1 MLVLIVVALVFISG
15 CTGDEST
22 EEVQVSSYNGIVTA
36 PYSGSLPSS
45 VYEGE
50 LIPMQFLVENQGDY
64 GINIGDYFLKIKGI
78 NPAAFVDLDAEDMEK
93 SSMDDLDAI
102 SVFGE
107 GETIVSGQEVIT
119 VSNNACYNNALEN
132 DLALNVHAKSCY
144 RYGTIS
150 SASACFVEISGTGD
164 ESICSPSEF
173 KSVTNSIAP
182 VVVTELAQSPA
193 GETDDGNAR
202 YRFRVK
208 VQNMGPGTVFNK
220 VIAVNECDDLSRADE
235 NVVYIDSIKLDGQE
249 LGSRLTYEGGV
260 EEESLNLAYFR
271 LDSVD
276 TGRFSFIIEQE
287 SDIEF
292 EGDLDIELGYA
303 YTQTDIFSTTIN
315 ALPDQEPNCS

>member
-1 MLVLIVVALVFISG
+1 
-15 CTGDEST
+15 
-22 EEVQVSSYNGIVTA
+22 
-36 PYSGSLPSS
+36 
-45 VYEGE
+45 
-50 LIPMQFLVENQGDY
+50 
-64 GINIGDYFLKIKGI
+64 
-78 NPAAFVDLDAEDMEK
+78 
-93 SSMDDLDAI
+93 
-102 SVFGE
+102 
-107 GETIVSGQEVIT
+107 
-119 VSNNACYNNALEN
+119 
-132 DLALNVHAKSCY
+132 
-144 RYGTIS
+144 
-150 SASACFVEISGTGD
+150 
-164 ESICSPSEF
+164 
-173 KSVTNSIAP
+173 
-182 VVVTELAQSPA
+182 
-193 GETDDGNAR
+193 
-202 YRFRVK
+202 
-208 VQNMGPGTVFNK
+208 MGPGTVFNK